1 MRLAVVCARRS
12 LATPR
17 SPSSL
22 PTPVTIEPIVGV
34 VKTTTNKKF
43 QRKNYVASNTASR
56 RQAEASGRQEG
67 RGVRQRGVQ
76 AGSMAV
82 GLPHA
87 VAIS

>member
-12 LATPR
+12 VATLPPPLLSR
-17 SPSSL
+17 

-56 RQAEASGRQEG
+56 RQAGRRAEASGRGGAG
-67 RGVRQRGVQ
+67 R
-76 AGSMAV
+76 
-82 GLPHA
+82 
-87 VAIS
+87 

>member
-1 MRLAVVCARRS
+1 MPGALLPPPCPLLSR
-12 LATPR
+12 
-17 SPSSL
+17 

-56 RQAEASGRQEG
+56 RQAGRRAGGQ
-67 RGVRQRGVQ
+67 RRQAEGVQ